1 MFRLRDIDISFTSLN
16 NANSLPINND
26 LGNTILFQLTE
37 RCSLNMELVN
47 ILAVAKQVC
56 RSPPLVLDFNL
67 QKNIKNKLK
76 YTLNFCWNEMNAKEV
91 IGLISR

>member
-1 MFRLRDIDISFTSLN
+1 MLRLRNINISFTSLSIN
-16 NANSLPINND
+16 HLPTNND
-26 LGNTILFQLTE
+26 LGNAIHRELTE
-37 RCSLNMELVN
+37 RCSRNMELAD

-76 YTLNFCWNEMNAKEV
+76 YTLNFCWNEMNEKEV